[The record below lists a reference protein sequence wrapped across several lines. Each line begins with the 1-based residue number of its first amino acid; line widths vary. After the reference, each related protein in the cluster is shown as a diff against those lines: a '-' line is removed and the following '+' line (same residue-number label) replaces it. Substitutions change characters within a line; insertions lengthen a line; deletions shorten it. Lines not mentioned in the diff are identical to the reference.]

1 MSMTFKPQI
10 PFLNQQP
17 RSGPRHTDNLSV
29 WAFPVR
35 SDTTDSKCD

>member
-17 RSGPRHTDNLSV
+17 QSGPGHHRQLVCMGLSCQV
-29 WAFPVR
+29 WHNWQ
-35 SDTTDSKCD
+35 